1 MDDLLILLDYHA
13 WATAHLLEA
22 LTPLSAGEF
31 ERDLG
36 SSHGGVLGTLA
47 HLYSTDLIWT
57 ARLKGERPPA
67 LLDPSALPARPEL
80 WPLWSVHLNERR
92 AFVAALL
99 PGRLLHYTNLHGE
112 AMVSRVDEAL
122 RHMVNHASYHRGQV
136 VTLLRQLGHAAPNT
150 DLIRFYRE
158 RSVPGR

>member
-1 MDDLLILLDYHA
+1 MDDLLTLLDYHA
-13 WATAHLLEA
+13 WATAHLLDA
-22 LTPLSAGEF
+22 LAALSTGEY

-57 ARLKGERPPA
+57 ARLKGETPPA
-67 LLDPSALPARPEL
+67 LLAPSALPARPEL
-80 WPLWSVHLNERR
+80 WLLWSVHLNERR
-92 AFVAALL
+92 AYVATLR
-99 PGRLLHYTNLHGE
+99 PGQLLHYTNLQGE

-122 RHMVNHASYHRGQV
+122 RHMINHASYHRGQV
-136 VTLLRQLGHAAPNT
+136 VTMLRQLGHAAPNT

-158 RSVPGR
+158 RSVSGR

>member
-1 MDDLLILLDYHA
+1 M
-13 WATAHLLEA
+13 
-22 LTPLSAGEF
+22 
-31 ERDLG
+31 
-36 SSHGGVLGTLA
+36 GTLA

-67 LLDPSALPARPEL
+67 LLAPSALPTRPEL
-80 WPLWSVHLNERR
+80 WPLWSVQLNERR
-92 AFVAALL
+92 AFAAALR
-99 PGRLLHYTNLHGE
+99 PGQQLHYTNLQGE

-122 RHMVNHASYHRGQV
+122 RHMINHASYHRGQV

-158 RSVPGR
+158 RSTLER